1 MRLLV
6 TGGAGFIGSVTVEQ
20 LLAREH
26 DVVVFDNFSTGHRA
40 ALANPARFVEGD
52 VSDRRLLIQVLHE
65 KRIEAVIHLA
75 ANSDRNESFANPRKC
90 FENNV
95 SATLTL
101 LDSMVEAG
109 VTRLVFS
116 SSTSVYG
123 NPSEL
128 PVTEESACQP
138 ASPYAASK
146 LAVEQLLPWYD
157 QAFNLKYIS
166 LRYGTVSGASQRFGE
181 GRESASRLIPQAL
194 SVAEGRILQL
204 EVYGEDYP
212 TPDGTCVRDYLHV
225 LDVAEAHALS
235 VSALERR
242 SRVYNLSSGSGYTV
256 HEVVEMAQQV
266 TGRKIPTECGPRRA
280 GDSAIMIPNADRIM
294 SDLGWQPRN
303 SELDRI
309 IESSWR
315 WRISHSRAQET
326 SET

>member
-6 TGGAGFIGSVTVEQ
+6 TGGAGFVGSVTVEQ

-26 DVVVFDNFSTGHRA
+26 DVVVFDS
-40 ALANPARFVEGD
+40 LSSP
-52 VSDRRLLIQVLHE
+52 LLEILHE

-75 ANSDRNESFANPRKC
+75 ADSDLNESFANPRQC
-90 FENNV
+90 FESNV
-95 SATLTL
+95 SAMLAL

-109 VTRLVFS
+109 VRRLVFS

-146 LAVEQLLPWYD
+146 LAVERLLPWYD
-157 QAFNLKYIS
+157 QAFNLKYIT
-166 LRYGTVSGASQRFGE
+166 LRYGTVSGAWQRFGE
-181 GRESASRLIPQAL
+181 GPESASHLIPQAL
-194 SVAEGRILQL
+194 SVAEGRVPHL

-225 LDVAEAHALS
+225 LDVAEAYALS
-235 VSALERR
+235 VGALDRV
-242 SRVYNLSSGSGYTV
+242 SRVYNLGTGSGYSV

-266 TGRKIPTECGPRRA
+266 TGRRIPTERAPGRA
-280 GDSAIMIPNADRIM
+280 GDTAIMISNADRIM

-303 SELDRI
+303 SELEQI
-309 IESSWR
+309 IESAWR
-315 WRISHSRAQET
+315 WRMSQSRARET
-326 SET
+326 

>member
-1 MRLLV
+1 
-6 TGGAGFIGSVTVEQ
+6 VTVEQ

-26 DVVVFDNFSTGHRA
+26 NVVILDNLSSGHRA
-40 ALANPARFVEGD
+40 ALAGPSLFIEGD
-52 VSDRRLLIQVLHE
+52 VSDRRLLIQVLRE

-75 ANSDRNESFANPRKC
+75 VNSDLNESFADPRKC

-101 LDSMVEAG
+101 LDCMVEAG
-109 VTRLVFS
+109 ITRLVFS

-123 NPSEL
+123 DPSEL
-128 PVTEESACQP
+128 PLTEESACRP

-146 LAVEQLLPWYD
+146 MAVEQLLPWYD
-157 QAFNLKYIS
+157 QAVNLKYIT

-181 GRESASRLIPQAL
+181 NQESASRLIPRAL
-194 SVAEGRILQL
+194 SVAEGRIQQL

-212 TPDGTCVRDYLHV
+212 TPDGSCVRDYLHV

-235 VSALERR
+235 VAALERG
-242 SRVYNLSSGSGYTV
+242 SRVYNLGSGSGYSV
-256 HEVVEMAQQV
+256 HEVIEMAQQV
-266 TGRKIPTECGPRRA
+266 TGRKIPTEPGRRRA
-280 GDSAIMIPNADRIM
+280 GDPAIMIPNADRIM

-315 WRISHSRAQET
+315 WRISHSKREET
-326 SET
+326 RNPAKT